1 MSDEF
6 LKHQKNME
14 NRLGLADRL
23 GFGYLVNNNV
33 VVMKDS
39 PLLAVFQF
47 YGDDVD
53 SVTEEMRIAYSL
65 RWSQA
70 VSSMWTENIMIQV
83 ITSRNRVEKYSED
96 DKFDNIVSTLIDK
109 ERSYQ
114 FNSSGDMFESKTYVV
129 ITANEDKQ
137 LSKNTKRFIYNNEE
151 QSRELTPQEKLSKFN
166 NKLRQFINYVAY
178 GNHNKFRR
186 LEGDELITYL
196 HQSITGTQEKLL
208 APDSDTMLD
217 IYLSRCGWL
226 PGHSVEIGK
235 KHVKTLSIDQY
246 PARLQP
252 MLMNLINTLPI
263 EFKYCTRYALLSKKQ
278 ANTELSKLQSSWS
291 SKAIGMKGVMIQAF
305 GGVPKLDQA
314 AEAKNQETQVCI
326 AENEDGDIKYGYYTA
341 TFVLYNDD
349 LAELN
354 NNVLQL
360 KDAIQNLSFVLR
372 DEVVN
377 ASESYLGT
385 LPGHG
390 GYDCRIIPFD
400 SVGWSYLLPI
410 AGIYAGEPKC
420 PNPYYPK
427 NSSALF
433 YAATGNSNIYRFNS
447 QVIDVGHMQ
456 LLGPTG
462 GGKTTWVGLMIS
474 QHKKYPNNKI
484 IVLDKDASSKYTIKA
499 HGGKYYD
506 PSDLATHK
514 IAPFTNLEDKYSF
527 ELIHKWLCETFA
539 INGVTMTAERRGEL
553 SKALKRLVSLDP
565 SERKFSNLVIQDE
578 ELRAT
583 YRNLKASIFGE
594 IMDGTDDHI
603 LNNSLVG
610 IDIGRI
616 LELAEQYSS
625 PIIRCLLNKIDIS
638 ADKKVPTLVFIE
650 EGWMLLDR
658 EEYRNE
664 IKDWLKTFRKK
675 VVSVIFISQ
684 SLSDIAKSDIKDVL
698 NESCPTKI
706 YLPNAEA
713 LQSDVR
719 QQYKDFGLNDSQ
731 INIIAS
737 ATPKQDYYVV
747 QPQGQRLVDPNLGEV
762 TLAFIGIS
770 SNEQVE
776 RFNKHYDEN
785 NDEWVA
791 NYLDACELKDA
802 ANYVRDNLLGGQSA

>member
-6 LKHQKNME
+6 IKHQKNME

-23 GFGYLVNNNV
+23 GFGYLVNDNA
-33 VVMKDS
+33 VVMKDGS
-39 PLLAVFQF
+39 LLAAFQF

-70 VSSMWTENIMIQV
+70 VSSLWTENLMIQV
-83 ITSRNRVEKYSED
+83 VTSRERIEKYSEN

-151 QSRELTPQEKLSKFN
+151 QSRDLTPTEKVNKFT
-166 NKLRQFINYVAY
+166 NKLRQFINYVSL

-186 LEGDELITYL
+186 LAGDELITYF
-196 HQSITGTQEKLL
+196 HQSITGTQENML

-226 PGHSVEIGK
+226 PGHSVEIGN
-235 KHVKTLSIDQY
+235 KHVKTLSIDNY
-246 PARLQP
+246 PAKIHP
-252 MLMNLINTLPI
+252 MLMNLLNTLAI

-278 ANTELSKLQSSWS
+278 ADSELKRLQSSWS
-291 SKAIGMKGVMIQAF
+291 SKAIGMKGVLVQAF

-314 AEAKNQETQVCI
+314 AESKNQETQICI
-326 AENEDGDIKYGYYTA
+326 AENEDGEIKYGFYTA
-341 TFVLYNDD
+341 TFVLFNED

-354 NNVLQL
+354 NNILQL
-360 KDAIQNLSFVLR
+360 KDAIQNLNFVLR
-372 DEVVN
+372 EEVVN
-377 ASESYLGT
+377 SSESYLGT

-390 GYDCRIIPFD
+390 GYDCRLIPFD
-400 SVGWSYLLPI
+400 SIGWSYLLPI
-410 AGIYAGEPKC
+410 AGIYAGEAKC

-427 NSSALF
+427 ESSPLF
-433 YAATGNSNIYRFNS
+433 YAATGDCNIYRYNS
-447 QVIDVGHMQ
+447 QVEDVGHGKV
-456 LLGPTG
+456 LGPTG
-462 GGKTTWVGLMIS
+462 GGKTTAIGLMMS
-474 QHKKYPNNKI
+474 SHKKYPNNKI
-484 IVLDKDASSKYTIKA
+484 IMLDKDASSKYTILA

-506 PSDLATHK
+506 PSDLAIHK
-514 IAPFTNLEDKYSF
+514 IAPFTNIEDKYSF

-553 SKALKRLVSLDP
+553 SQALKRLANLIP
-565 SERKFSNLVIQDE
+565 NERKFSNLVIQE
-578 ELRAT
+578 EDLRST
-583 YRNLKASIFGE
+583 FRNLKASIFGE

-616 LELAEQYSS
+616 LGLAEQYSS
-625 PIIRCLLNKIDIS
+625 PIIRCLLNKVDIS
-638 ADKKVPTLVFIE
+638 ADRKVPTLLFIE

-664 IKDWLKTFRKK
+664 IKDWLKTYRKK
-675 VVSVIFISQ
+675 LVSVIFISQ
-684 SLSDIAKSDIKDVL
+684 SLSDIAKSAIKDIL
-698 NESCPTKI
+698 MESCPTKI
-706 YLPNAEA
+706 YLPNPEA

-731 INIIAS
+731 INLIAT
-737 ATPKQDYYVV
+737 ATPKKDYYIV
-747 QPQGQRLVDPNLGEV
+747 QPQGQRLVDFNLGEV
-762 TLAFIGIS
+762 TLAFLGIS
-770 SNEQVE
+770 SNEQIE
-776 RFNKHYDEN
+776 RFNKHFDIN
-785 NDEWVA
+785 NNEWAA
-791 NYLDACELKDA
+791 NYLDACDLKDA
-802 ANYVRDNLLGGQSA
+802 ANYVRENLLEVSDA